1 MSLDDSF
8 LEDTFKQ
15 IEDYSKQKE
24 EKVMLSK
31 KKKPMHERT
40 RGNTDEELESL
51 AKDNLKILL
60 ETIEANNISS

>member
-24 EKVMLSK
+24 EKVMLST
-31 KKKPMHERT
+31 KKKPMNERT

-51 AKDNLKILL
+51 AKDNLKILH
-60 ETIEANNISS
+60 ETIETNNINS